1 MRIRNPDKSQRKAC
15 NWDQG
20 TRSPKYSEWDE
31 HLVSFVRPLSTH
43 VDRMSAEQTQDR
55 HSESPLSPAE
65 SWQPALETPGLM
77 GGHAA
82 PFLLVQAGQGR
93 GLRDAPGREAGG

>member
-43 VDRMSAEQTQDR
+43 VDRMSAEQTGQALR
-55 HSESPLSPAE
+55 KPPL
-65 SWQPALETPGLM
+65 TC
-77 GGHAA
+77 
-82 PFLLVQAGQGR
+82 
-93 GLRDAPGREAGG
+93 